1 MDQAATPVAPASASA
16 PRILVVDD
24 DHRTAMLVRAY
35 LVRNGCEVSTAHS
48 GREALEAV
56 ERERPDL
63 VVLDLMLPEV
73 DGLEVTRRL
82 RATSDV
88 PILMLTAR
96 SSVADRVRGL
106 SEGADDYLPK
116 PFAPSEMVARVQSIL
131 RRAPRPRRERLLR
144 FKDLVI
150 NLDRHEVRRKDV
162 TVALSHAEF
171 QLLAALVE
179 ADGRVLTRDHLLDA
193 VCGRDTEGVLERSI
207 DVYVGRLRAKLE
219 DDSNRPAY
227 VATVRGVG
235 YRMAPP

>member
-1 MDQAATPVAPASASA
+1 MDQAASSALRASADA

-35 LVRNGCEVSTAHS
+35 LVRTGCEVRTAHS

-144 FKDLVI
+144 FKDLSV
-150 NLDRHEVRRKDV
+150 NLDRHEVRRDDV
-162 TVALSHAEF
+162 VLALSRAEF

-179 ADGRVLTRDHLLDA
+179 ADGRVLTRDQLLDA
-193 VCGRDTEGVLERSI
+193 VSGRDADGVLERSI
-207 DVYVGRLRAKLE
+207 DVYVGRLRAKLA
-219 DDSNRPAY
+219 DDPDQPAY
-227 VATVRGVG
+227 IATVRGVG
-235 YRMAPP
+235 YRVAP